1 MEFTAND
8 YYIHFLLEGA
18 PFLIIPI
25 ILFIVRIKKNDLSL
39 KKTWVKTLFLSIILL
54 FIVFIGARISKIG
67 LLVDFIDHNE
77 IIESGVIDSIER
89 DPFGLKTNHNYTGD
103 EYSDEIVIE
112 GVKYYIITAGE
123 LEVGDSVDFIYLHYS
138 KTVLEIQVND

>member
-8 YYIHFLLEGA
+8 YYIHFLLEGT

-25 ILFIVRIKKNDLSL
+25 IIFIVRIKKNDFSL
-39 KKTWVKTLFLSIILL
+39 KKNRVKTLFLFIILL
-54 FIVFIGARISKIG
+54 FIVFIGARISKVG
-67 LLVDFIDHNE
+67 LLIDFIDNNE

-89 DPFGLKTNHNYTGD
+89 DPFALKTNHIYTGD
-103 EYSDEIVIE
+103 EFSDVIVIE
-112 GVKYYIITAGE
+112 GEKYYIITAGD
-123 LEVGDSVDFIYLHYS
+123 LEVGDSVDFIYLKYS